1 MEVEMKYI
9 IEKDELYLKQESD
22 ITIQLGD
29 ILSIKKLPIQNLSK
43 IEGRL
48 IEVQKNYITL
58 DASDQYD
65 SNIVTINFID
75 IFSMEVT
82 S

>member
-1 MEVEMKYI
+1 MKYI